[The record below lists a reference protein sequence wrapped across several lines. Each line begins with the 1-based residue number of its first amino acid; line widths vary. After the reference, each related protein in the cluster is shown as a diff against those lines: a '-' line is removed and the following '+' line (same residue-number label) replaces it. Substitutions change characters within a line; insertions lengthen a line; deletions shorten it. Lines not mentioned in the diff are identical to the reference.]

1 MPVTKTQNKQFWGFV
16 MVVLCVTDAE
26 ILNASTHL
34 LYEQQILLV
43 YTKSLQV
50 FFIPTLQYF
59 LIYCSSIELSALVY
73 LFCFA
78 KVTLVNST
86 LWVRI
91 TTVMYKYA
99 DFRGR

>member
-1 MPVTKTQNKQFWGFV
+1 

-34 LYEQQILLV
+34 RYEQHILLV
-43 YTKSLQV
+43 YTKSLQG

-59 LIYCSSIELSALVY
+59 LVYCSSIELS
-73 LFCFA
+73 FA

-86 LWVRI
+86 LRVCI
-91 TTVMYKYA
+91 TTVMYKYV